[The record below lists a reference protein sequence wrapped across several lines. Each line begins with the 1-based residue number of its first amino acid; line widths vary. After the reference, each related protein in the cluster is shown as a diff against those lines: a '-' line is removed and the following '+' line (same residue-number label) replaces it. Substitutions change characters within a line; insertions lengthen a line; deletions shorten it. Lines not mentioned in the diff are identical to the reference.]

1 MIPGLFKGRNER
13 TGSNE
18 KCVRLPCR
26 AERSLRFVKK
36 FRVASTENSS
46 KRKEDSSRGSFRR
59 GPVAL
64 RRRVTPSTQFRNFN
78 RIPFRCIVRS
88 MKNETFN
95 PFGMRLG
102 ATHPRPIAVHAEPFS
117 TSVFKGLT

>member
-1 MIPGLFKGRNER
+1 MIPELFKGRNER

-18 KCVRLPCR
+18 KSVRLVPSR
-26 AERSLRFVKK
+26 EIASLRKEIPRRLLK
-36 FRVASTENSS
+36 CDSS

-59 GPVAL
+59 GSVAW

-78 RIPFRCIVRS
+78 RIPFRCFVAS
-88 MKNETFN
+88 MKTQTFN